1 MEVHVIRSARRK
13 KTIAARVVDGRIEVR
28 VPAGTPKEAED
39 AAVAEMKAKIHRRQ
53 RSDDGELA
61 QRAEELNGRY
71 LQGKAKVHSIRWVS
85 NQRHRWGS
93 CSPGSGEIRISD
105 RLIGLPQYVVD
116 AVILHELAHTI
127 EANHSPA
134 FWELADR
141 APHAERAKGF
151 LEAME
156 YAQARAHPSA

>member
-1 MEVHVIRSARRK
+1 MSAR
-13 KTIAARVVDGRIEVR
+13 IVDGRIEIR
-28 VPAGTPKEAED
+28 LPAGMSQEAE
-39 AAVAEMKAKIHRRQ
+39 AVAIEELKQKITRRQ

-61 QRAEELNGRY
+61 QRARY
-71 LQGKAKVHSIRWVS
+71 LNTTFLEGRAKVQSIRWVS

-93 CSPGSGEIRISD
+93 CSPRSGEIRISD
-105 RLIGLPQYVVD
+105 RLVGLPQYVVD

-127 EANHSPA
+127 EPNHSPA

-141 APHAERAKGF
+141 APQSERAKGF

-156 YAQARAHPSA
+156 YVRAFPQLKG